1 MYWFMLLTLFRALGA
16 NPLYCNCDL
25 RWLSQW
31 VKAGFKEPGKK
42 SQSICLP
49 LFNQKVCS
57 PTSNAAYKKNT
68 EYLLT

>member
-1 MYWFMLLTLFRALGA
+1 MLWIILLIVCPSRALGA

-42 SQSICLP
+42 KNH
-49 LFNQKVCS
+49 NQDALKILHF
-57 PTSNAAYKKNT
+57 
-68 EYLLT
+68 LLHMFIIEVVKYHVN